1 MISHHPAG
9 DLLLSYS
16 AGSLG
21 EGWSLAVA
29 THLAYCQSCRQEAS
43 AADEL
48 GGALLQ
54 AEDTADVA
62 PSLFDELLPKLDLD
76 GDTETGLVEDRTF
89 IQAEVPVPLR
99 NYIGDTFKY
108 VPWSSLGGGAFQY
121 MIDTGDEGQA
131 RLLKIPAGCAVP
143 EHGHIGREL
152 ALVLRGSFSD
162 QIGNFEPGD
171 LEDADDALVHQP
183 LAGRETACICLAV
196 TSAPLRFK
204 NWLPRLLQ
212 PLIKI

>member
-9 DLLLSYS
+9 DLLLGYS

-21 EGWSLAVA
+21 ESWGLAVA
-29 THLAYCQSCRQEAS
+29 THLAYCQSCRQEVS

-54 AEDTADVA
+54 AEDTADVG
-62 PSLFDELLPKLDLD
+62 PSLFDELLPKLDMNE
-76 GDTETGLVEDRTF
+76 DTETALVADRLF
-89 IQAEVPVPLR
+89 IQADVPSPLR
-99 NYIGDTFKY
+99 NYIGGTFKE

-121 MIDTGDEGQA
+121 LIETGDDGQA
-131 RLLKIPAGCAVP
+131 RLLKIPAGWAVP

-152 ALVLRGSFSD
+152 TLVLLGSFSD

-171 LEDADDALVHQP
+171 LEDADDTLVHHP
-183 LAGRETACICLAV
+183 LAGRETTCICLAV
-196 TSAPLRFK
+196 TEAPLQFK